1 MYQYRIFNQ
10 VGLYIRRIVYILA
23 FLAILFLIN
32 QVTHIFDTA
41 RNYNP
46 ISGYLFLA
54 VLLLIIL
61 IMALRHF
68 YYKRDHRI
76 LWAKGYKLRGQPS
89 HAFLK
94 KYVRYLV
101 HYIKRLSGH
110 SLLNDAQATVIHQK
124 ALDVQESLHHHPLND
139 DLLRAITTARDSVI
153 APTFSLL
160 DGIAEKVTLSKAKA
174 VIQDIYEPPFPVISP
189 LVVTYHQATLI
200 SEITDIYISKPSIH
214 EYCRVLK
221 DVWLIMTKGDF
232 MRYGQ
237 RLFSGIN
244 SNAYSL
250 GRAGD
255 DLGQAFSVI
264 WLTHA
269 ISLAATNRCCTLHD
283 WELNDAI
290 DDMTKRIVPCLEKTR
305 DVLLNDALPILKKRI
320 RHYTP
325 VDHDPNIFVEN
336 IASSFIKSVDS
347 VVLAIS
353 TSNHDTPQ
361 SNTSPGLV
369 AGDHTQP
376 LTEIFPETQNNMP
389 PGVIQH
395 RIRRRKRRRSRPKTS
410 NPFGSLMQRIM
421 YLFIRPKY

>member
-23 FLAILFLIN
+23 FLALLFLIN
-32 QVTHIFDTA
+32 QLIHIFDTA
-41 RNYNP
+41 REYKP
-46 ISGYLFLA
+46 IAGYCFLA

-61 IMALRHF
+61 VMALRH
-68 YYKRDHRI
+68 YHYKKDHRI
-76 LWAKGYKLRGQPS
+76 LWAKGFKLRGDPS
-89 HAFLK
+89 HASLK
-94 KYVRYLV
+94 KYIRYLV
-101 HYIKRLSGH
+101 YYIKRLSGH
-110 SLLNDAQATVIHQK
+110 SLLNDAQAAVIHQK
-124 ALDVQESLHHHPLND
+124 ALDIQESLHHHPLND
-139 DLLRAITTARDSVI
+139 DLLRSITTARNLVI
-153 APTFSLL
+153 GPTFKVLDSL
-160 DGIAEKVTLSKAKA
+160 AEQVTLSKAKS
-174 VIQDIYEPPFPVISP
+174 VIQDIYEPPFPIFSP

-200 SEITDIYISKPSIH
+200 SEITDIYISRPSLH

-244 SNAYSL
+244 SNAFSL
-250 GRAGD
+250 GRAGE

-283 WELNDAI
+283 WELHDAI
-290 DDMTKRIVPCLEKTR
+290 DDMNKRIVPCLEKTR
-305 DVLLNDALPILKKRI
+305 DALLNDAMPILKKRI
-320 RHYTP
+320 RHYAP
-325 VDHDPNIFVEN
+325 VDHDPNKFVED

-353 TSNHDTPQ
+353 TSNRDTPQ

-369 AGDHTQP
+369 AGDQTQP
-376 LTEIFPETQNNMP
+376 LTEIFPETQTMTP
-389 PGVIQH
+389 DVIHH
-395 RIRRRKRRRSRPKTS
+395 RIRRRKRRRSRPRAT
-410 NPFGSLMQRIM
+410 NPLGSLIQRIV
-421 YLFIRPKY
+421 YLFMRPKY